1 MEIRLKERMQPV
13 PLQGG
18 FRMEG
23 FWVWC
28 GSVAKGE
35 DGRYHMFASRWPKA
49 FPMHPG
55 WLLVSEVVRAVSDTP
70 QGPYRW
76 AETVLPARG
85 PQYWDGRMTHNPH
98 ITRQGDKWVLY
109 YTGSTHPFADLA
121 PGEELRPEDPRVIV
135 ARANKRVGIAVADHI
150 TGPWKRFPE
159 PVLPVRPCHGDNM
172 LTSNP
177 APCVEPDGSVLLM
190 YKSRAYK
197 QPPYT
202 GLLHSAMK
210 LHTARALR
218 YDGPYGERSEEALF
232 GQDVELE
239 DPFLWRDGSVY
250 RMIAKDMHGNVCGEK
265 YGGAYAWS
273 KDGKNWQLER
283 GELAYSRRILWEDG
297 RRELMGNMERPFLLF
312 EDGRPICLFF
322 AVSNGTDSFR
332 DATDTWN
339 MAVPLRETQ
348 L

>member
-1 MEIRLKERMQPV
+1 MRFDVKERMLPV
-13 PLQGG
+13 PIQGG

-23 FWVWC
+23 YWVWC

-55 WLLVSEVVRAVSDTP
+55 WLMVSEVVRAVSDTP

-85 PQYWDGRMTHNPH
+85 PGYWDGRMTHNPH
-98 ITRQGDKWVLY
+98 ITRQKDKWVLY
-109 YTGSTHPFADLA
+109 YTGSTHPFADLV
-121 PGEELRPEDPRVIV
+121 PGEELKPEDPRVIV
-135 ARANKRVGIAVADHI
+135 SRANKRVGIAVADHI
-150 TGPWKRFPE
+150 TGPWKRFSA
-159 PVLPVRPCHGDNM
+159 PVLPVRPDQKDNM

-177 APCVEPDGSVLLM
+177 APWVEPDGSVLLL

-202 GLLHSAMK
+202 GLLHGPMK
-210 LHTARALR
+210 LHTARALG
-218 YDGPYGERSEEALF
+218 YDGPYTGRSDGGLFGEEA
-232 GQDVELE
+232 ELE
-239 DPFLWRDGSVY
+239 DPFLWKEGEVY
-250 RMIAKDMHGNVCGEK
+250 RMIAKDMHGNICGER

-273 KDGKNWQLER
+273 GDGENWQLEW
-283 GELAYSRRILWEDG
+283 GKLAYSRSILWEDG
-297 RRELMGNMERPFLLF
+297 RRELMGNMDRPFLLF
-312 EDGRPICLFF
+312 EEGKPICLFF

-332 DATDTWN
+332 DASETWN
-339 MAVPLRETQ
+339 MAVPLR
-348 L
+348 

>member
-1 MEIRLKERMQPV
+1 MQPV

-177 APCVEPDGSVLLM
+177 
-190 YKSRAYK
+190 
-197 QPPYT
+197 
-202 GLLHSAMK
+202 
-210 LHTARALR
+210 
-218 YDGPYGERSEEALF
+218 
-232 GQDVELE
+232 
-239 DPFLWRDGSVY
+239 
-250 RMIAKDMHGNVCGEK
+250 
-265 YGGAYAWS
+265 
-273 KDGKNWQLER
+273 
-283 GELAYSRRILWEDG
+283 
-297 RRELMGNMERPFLLF
+297 
-312 EDGRPICLFF
+312 
-322 AVSNGTDSFR
+322 
-332 DATDTWN
+332 
-339 MAVPLRETQ
+339 
-348 L
+348 